1 MVTCTRREYS
11 SAPLWSKV
19 GGKVVIPEA
28 IAKYLESFGK
38 FSDNFNRSDAVHC
51 IAQVGYGHAA
61 EDTYGNKWQFSED
74 DRDNL
79 NYHKMFSSSSH
90 KFDILRAALDGYLVH
105 APKVAVKFGTKFVSS
120 LESETDYPMSPNQWM
135 TYQED
140 VYGCKRSYTL
150 TLSDY
155 PEPWSYK
162 DALMLQE
169 DFGGEIVN
177 YG

>member
-28 IAKYLESFGK
+28 IAKYLDRFGK
-38 FSDNFNRSDAVHC
+38 LSDNFNRSDAVHC

-74 DRDNL
+74 ERDNL
-79 NYHKMFSSSSH
+79 NYHKMFSSNSH
-90 KFDILRAALDGYLVH
+90 KFDILQAALDGYVVH
-105 APKVAVKFGTKFVSS
+105 APQVAVRFGTKFAKT
-120 LESETDYPMSPNQWM
+120 LEVDSEITSM
-135 TYQED
+135 TYQWITHRED
-140 VYGCKRSYTL
+140 EYGCMRSYTL

-155 PEPWSYK
+155 PEPWNYR

-169 DFGGEIVN
+169 DFGGEIVK